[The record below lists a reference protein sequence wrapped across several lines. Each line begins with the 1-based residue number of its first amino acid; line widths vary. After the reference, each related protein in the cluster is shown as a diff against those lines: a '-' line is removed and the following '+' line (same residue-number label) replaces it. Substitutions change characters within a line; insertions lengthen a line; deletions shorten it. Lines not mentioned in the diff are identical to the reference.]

1 MCNGPRRAKPTRSAY
16 SSTGPRTRPNTT
28 DDEEHPLTVLEDLS
42 TDDQI
47 VLARTPTALV
57 MATAYAEQDGVLSIR
72 KELKAGLQAA
82 IDGATAFPENQIIQR
97 LALEM
102 NSLDPEEEDEAR
114 KRAASATKPED
125 LMEERNP
132 SKSRPLALQLA
143 AQSLAIMEASATR
156 QEAIEFKYWLYSIAD
171 QVTLASKA
179 GGFLGFGGKR
189 VSPAEAA
196 FLDQL
201 REALDIADDNVPS
214 ASESNAKLDDEDDA
228 AAAQDGANEESEEAR
243 IARLDAA
250 SVRDDEPV
258 QQVPAERPED
268 V

>member
-1 MCNGPRRAKPTRSAY
+1 M
-16 SSTGPRTRPNTT
+16 
-28 DDEEHPLTVLEDLS
+28 TVLEDLS

-47 VLARTPTALV
+47 VLARTPNALV
-57 MATAYAEQDGVLSIR
+57 MATAYAEQDGVFSVR

-102 NSLDPEEEDEAR
+102 NAIDPGEVEEVE
-114 KRAASATKPED
+114 KLSSHASAPED
-125 LMEERNP
+125 LVEERNP
-132 SKSRPLALQLA
+132 STSRPMALQLA
-143 AQSLAIMEASATR
+143 AQSLGIMEANAT
-156 QEAIEFKYWLYSIAD
+156 QEEAVEFKYWLYSIAD
-171 QVTLASKA
+171 QVTMASKA
-179 GGFLGFGGKR
+179 GGFLGFGGVR

-201 REALDIADDNVPS
+201 REALDIPDDNVPS
-214 ASESNAKLDDEDDA
+214 AGESNAKDDDDEA
-228 AAAQDGANEESEEAR
+228 AAPEAGADTDSEESEAAR

-250 SVRDDEPV
+250 SVRGDEPV
-258 QQVPAERPED
+258 QVVAAERPED

>member
-1 MCNGPRRAKPTRSAY
+1 M
-16 SSTGPRTRPNTT
+16 
-28 DDEEHPLTVLEDLS
+28 TVLDDLS

-47 VLARTPTALV
+47 ILARTPTALV
-57 MATAYAEQDGVLSIR
+57 MATAYAEQDGVFSIR

-114 KRAASATKPED
+114 RRASNATEPED
-125 LMEERNP
+125 LMEERHP

-143 AQSLAIMEASATR
+143 AQSLAIMEANATR
-156 QEAIEFKYWLYSIAD
+156 QEAVEFKYWLYSIAD

-179 GGFLGFGGKR
+179 GSFLGFGGKR

-196 FLDQL
+196 FLEQL
-201 REALDIADDNVPS
+201 REALDIADENVAS
-214 ASESNAKLDDEDDA
+214 AAESNAKIDDDDDA
-228 AAAQDGANEESEEAR
+228 TATESEEER

-250 SVRDDEPV
+250 SVRESEPAGD
-258 QQVPAERPED
+258 VPAERAED

>member
-1 MCNGPRRAKPTRSAY
+1 
-16 SSTGPRTRPNTT
+16 
-28 DDEEHPLTVLEDLS
+28 LTVLEDLS

-114 KRAASATKPED
+114 KRASSATKPED
-125 LMEERNP
+125 LMQERNP
-132 SKSRPLALQLA
+132 STSRPLALQLA
-143 AQSLAIMEASATR
+143 AQSLAIMDASATR
-156 QEAIEFKYWLYSIAD
+156 QETIEFKYWLYSIAD

-189 VSPAEAA
+189 VSPAEAV

-201 REALDIADDNVPS
+201 REVLDIADENVPS
-214 ASESNAKLDDEDDA
+214 AADSNAKLDDDA
-228 AAAQDGANEESEEAR
+228 TAAQDGANEESEEER

-250 SVRDDEPV
+250 SVRGDEPV
-258 QQVPAERPED
+258 EQVPAERPED

>member
-1 MCNGPRRAKPTRSAY
+1 
-16 SSTGPRTRPNTT
+16 
-28 DDEEHPLTVLEDLS
+28 LTVLEDLS

-47 VLARTPTALV
+47 ILARVPNALV
-57 MATAYAEQDGVLSIR
+57 MATAYAEQDGVFSIR

-102 NSLDPEEEDEAR
+102 NSLDPGEMDEVR
-114 KRAASATKPED
+114 RRASNAKKPED
-125 LMEERNP
+125 LVEERNP
-132 SKSRPLALQLA
+132 TASRPLALQLA
-143 AQSLAIMEASATR
+143 SESLAIMEANATR
-156 QEAIEFKYWLYSIAD
+156 QEAFEFKYLLFSIAV
-171 QVTLASKA
+171 QVTLASMA

-201 REALDIADDNVPS
+201 REALSIADENVAS
-214 ASESNAKLDDEDDA
+214 ATESNAKEDDDDEA
-228 AAAQDGANEESEEAR
+228 AAAESEEER

-250 SVRDDEPV
+250 SVRGGEPV
-258 QQVPAERPED
+258 ADVPAERAED